1 MRARLCPLLRMD
13 ASSSPIIRA
22 LAWYSD
28 TFLGSAPA
36 LFAVLGLVLLAL
48 SGGTLGLQLRILS
61 SGYLTQGRVL
71 GTVSR
76 SRVTRSLG
84 SAPVED
90 SSQHLAV
97 AYVDEGGQR
106 KHGLLSEWEESY
118 AHFDQDEALTLRVVS
133 NPRYDDLYIAQRRGA
148 PKLALAFAVAGAL
161 CLFRLWQTPWLWLG
175 CVLLMVFS
183 CVLTF
188 RFLGQLPTPA
198 GTPANKTFETS
209 EIQPM
214 GKRASE

>member
-1 MRARLCPLLRMD
+1 MRPRRRHHLRMD
-13 ASSSPIIRA
+13 DSRSPIIRA
-22 LAWYSD
+22 LAWYNE

-48 SGGTLGLQLRILS
+48 SGGTLGLQLRIIS
-61 SGYLTQGRVL
+61 SGYLTQGQVL

-76 SRVTRSLG
+76 SRLTRSLG

-90 SSQHLAV
+90 TSHHLAV
-97 AYVDEGGQR
+97 AYVDERGQR

-161 CLFRLWQTPWLWLG
+161 CLFRLWQTSWLWLG
-175 CVLLMVFS
+175 CVLLLVFS

-188 RFLGQLPTPA
+188 RFLGQLPTP
-198 GTPANKTFETS
+198 GETPANKTFDAS

-214 GKRASE
+214 GRSASE